1 MSALV
6 ALIGVCVVISI
17 PVGIM
22 IAMSKW
28 ESSDR
33 PRFKQKRFEAKRI
46 KELEEENQKLK
57 ERQEKSEYTRYLE
70 EENDRLDRLIN
81 RTKEDND

>member
-1 MSALV
+1 MSALI
-6 ALIGVCVVISI
+6 ALLGACVVISI
-17 PVGIM
+17 PVGIVV
-22 IAMSKW
+22 AMSKW

-33 PRFKQKRFEAKRI
+33 PSFKQKMFEAKRI

-57 ERQEKSEYTRYLE
+57 EKQEQSKYTRYLE

-81 RTKEDND
+81 RDKGL

>member
-1 MSALV
+1 MSGLV
-6 ALIGVCVVISI
+6 ALLGMCLVVSVSVGIVVI
-17 PVGIM
+17 
-22 IAMSKW
+22 MSKW

-33 PRFKQKRFEAKRI
+33 PSFKQKRFEAKRI

-57 ERQEKSEYTRYLE
+57 EKQEQSSYTRYLE

-81 RTKEDND
+81 RDKGL

>member
-1 MSALV
+1 MSGLFAL
-6 ALIGVCVVISI
+6 LGMCLVVSVS
-17 PVGIM
+17 VGIVVV
-22 IAMSKW
+22 MSKW

-33 PRFKQKRFEAKRI
+33 PSFKQKRFEAKRI

-57 ERQEKSEYTRYLE
+57 EKQEQSNYTRYLV

-81 RTKEDND
+81 RDKGL

>member
-1 MSALV
+1 MSGLV
-6 ALIGVCVVISI
+6 AFLGLCLVVSVS
-17 PVGIM
+17 VGIVV
-22 IAMSKW
+22 AMSKW

-33 PRFKQKRFEAKRI
+33 PSFKQKRFEAKRI

-57 ERQEKSEYTRYLE
+57 EMQEQSNRTRYLE

-81 RTKEDND
+81 RDKGL